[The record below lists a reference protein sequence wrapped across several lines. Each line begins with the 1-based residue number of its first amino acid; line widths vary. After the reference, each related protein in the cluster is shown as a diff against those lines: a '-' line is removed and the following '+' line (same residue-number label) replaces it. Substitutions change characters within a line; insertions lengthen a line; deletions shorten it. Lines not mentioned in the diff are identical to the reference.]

1 MIDPLS
7 VASLAAN
14 FINKAGAA
22 PQVDAKA
29 YIQKAGA
36 DFAAVLNEGEKA
48 AVQGMAG
55 DMPLQQ
61 AVEKVLDAERTLQ
74 TVVAVRDR
82 IVSAY
87 LEISRMQ
94 I

>member
-1 MIDPLS
+1 MIDPLN
-7 VASLAAN
+7 VASLASN
-14 FINKAGAA
+14 FISKVGAS
-22 PQVDAKA
+22 PQVDTSSF
-29 YIQKAGA
+29 IQKAGA

-48 AVQGMAG
+48 AVQGMTG
-55 DMPLQQ
+55 EMPMQQ
-61 AVEKVLDAERTLQ
+61 AVEKILEAERTLQ
-74 TVVAVRDR
+74 TVVAVRDK